1 MPKPYSFFLFIYLFI
16 RSAYALAMSD
26 DDKKCV
32 PNTDRATWKYDKNG
46 ESSKVTFDTLFESL
60 SSQGSTGGIRIKNL
74 TEGK

>member
-1 MPKPYSFFLFIYLFI
+1 
-16 RSAYALAMSD
+16 MSD

-60 SSQGSTGGIRIKNL
+60 SSQGSTGGIRIKKL